1 MMPKMKLIALIAS
14 LFSVTLGLTSCQP
27 TQTELQAASGV
38 KAIPQ
43 NTNTS
48 INSVDTHH
56 THTIQ
61 VVFEWE
67 HLQAET
73 ITAPEHGQ
81 LEQVLVQE
89 KQQVITGQMLAQ
101 FKADAM
107 PSIKR
112 INGSSVNQAAKAQ
125 AYQKWQQDKK
135 LQAQGFISEAAV
147 AKSEAAYHIAA
158 QAQTTVT
165 QTVVPAPPSKPV
177 WIQAP
182 FNGVIK
188 PFTISAGSKVKNG
201 QQLFTIEPQDTKRLK
216 IIVAQ
221 ENNLPLQVG
230 QRLHLHK
237 KGFDLWLQISELPLN
252 NDKQYTVAFAIWP
265 NDVPKVDL
273 GTVNAEIVLNK
284 NTTTPN

>member
-1 MMPKMKLIALIAS
+1 MMPKMKLIALVHS
-14 LFSVTLGLTSCQP
+14 LLSVTLSLTACQP
-27 TQTELQAASGV
+27 TQTEIQAASTV
-38 KAIPQ
+38 KTVPQ
-43 NTNTS
+43 NTNTT
-48 INSVDTHH
+48 INPIDTHQ

-61 VVFEWE
+61 VVLEWE

-73 ITAPEHGQ
+73 ITAPDHGQ
-81 LEQVLVQE
+81 LEQVLIQD
-89 KQQVITGQMLAQ
+89 KQQVIAGQMLAQ
-101 FKADAM
+101 FKPDTT
-107 PSIKR
+107 SSVKR
-112 INGSSVNQAAKAQ
+112 ISGSSVNQAAKAQ

-147 AKSEAAYHIAA
+147 AKSEAAYHLAT

-165 QTVVPAPPSKPV
+165 QTVVPASPSKPV

-188 PFTISAGSKVKNG
+188 PFTVSSGSKVKNG

-221 ENNLPLQVG
+221 ENNQSLQVG
-230 QRLHLHK
+230 QRLHLYK
-237 KGFDLWLQISELPLN
+237 QGFDLWLQISELPLN
-252 NDKQYTVAFAIWP
+252 SDKQYTVAFAIWP
-265 NDVPKVDL
+265 NDVSKVDL